1 MIDTAKYG
9 PWALIAGGSEGVG
22 AEFARLLA
30 EAGFNLV
37 LVARKADALA
47 QTADQCRRYGGGVR
61 TLSTD
66 LSAPD
71 ACAGIAAATDGLEVG
86 LLILVAGAN
95 THSHEFLDGELAEF
109 QRVID
114 LNVSTPLGL
123 VHHYGQEMRARRRGG
138 IVVLGSL
145 AGYLGSARHT
155 VYGGVKAFT
164 RLFAEGLWLELR
176 EHGVDV
182 LELVLGVTR
191 TPAMERVGLNFD
203 APGVVVADPADVARE
218 GLEWLGRGPVHVVS
232 GNEQMVAMRNDPDR
246 AKAVLGAHRAMQ
258 RLLKVERN
266 VDDGGGATGG
276 AGTTAAPGRG

>member
-1 MIDTAKYG
+1 VIDTAKYG

-30 EAGFNLV
+30 QAGLNLV
-37 LVARKADALA
+37 LVARTAAALE
-47 QTADQCRRYGGGVR
+47 QTAQVCRGYGRQVH
-61 TLSTD
+61 TVQAD

-95 THSHEFLDGELAEF
+95 THSREFLDGDLAAF

-114 LNVSTPLGL
+114 LNVSTPLAL
-123 VHHYGQEMRARRRGG
+123 VHHYGQAMRARRRGG
-138 IVVLGSL
+138 IVLLGSL

-164 RLFAEGLWLELR
+164 RIFAEGLWLELR

-182 LELVLGVTR
+182 LDLVLGVTR

-203 APGVVVADPADVARE
+203 APGVVVAEPADVARE
-218 GLEWLGRGPVHVVS
+218 GLAALGRGPVHIVG
-232 GNEQMVAMRNDPDR
+232 GNEQIVAVRSDPDR
-246 AKAVLGAHRAMQ
+246 AGAVLGAHRAMQ
-258 RLLKVERN
+258 KLLNAERN
-266 VDDGGGATGG
+266 ADDGGGAARGTGT
-276 AGTTAAPGRG
+276 AAAPGRG

>member
-1 MIDTAKYG
+1 VIDTAKYG

-30 EAGFNLV
+30 QAGLNLV
-37 LVARKADALA
+37 LVARTAAALT
-47 QTADQCRRYGGGVR
+47 QTADQCRGYGSEVR
-61 TLSTD
+61 VVQAD
-66 LSAPD
+66 LSALD
-71 ACAGIAAATDGLEVG
+71 ASTAIATATDGLEVG

-95 THSHEFLDGELAEF
+95 THSYEFLDGDLAAF

-114 LNVSTPLGL
+114 LNVSTPLAL
-123 VHHYGQEMRARRRGG
+123 VHHYGRAMRDRGRGG
-138 IVVLGSL
+138 IVLLGSL

-164 RLFAEGLWLELR
+164 RIFGEGLWLELR

-182 LELVLGVTR
+182 LDLVLGVTR

-203 APGVVVADPADVARE
+203 APGIVVAEPADVARE
-218 GLEWLGRGPVHVVS
+218 GLAALGHGPVHIVG

-258 RLLKVERN
+258 RLLNAERN
-266 VDDGGGATGG
+266 ADDGGGTARD
-276 AGTTAAPGRG
+276 AGTAAEPGRG

>member
-1 MIDTAKYG
+1 VIDTAKYG

-30 EAGFNLV
+30 RAGLNLV
-37 LVARKADALA
+37 LVARTAAGLE
-47 QTADQCRRYGGGVR
+47 QTAAQCRGNGVEVR
-61 TLSTD
+61 TVEAD
-66 LSAPD
+66 LSASD
-71 ACAGIAAATDGLEVG
+71 ACTRIATATDGLEVG

-95 THSHEFLDGELAEF
+95 THSHEFLDGDLAEF
-109 QRVID
+109 QRVIT

-123 VHHYGQEMRARRRGG
+123 VHHYGQAMRARRRGG
-138 IVVLGSL
+138 IVLLGSL

-164 RLFAEGLWLELR
+164 RIFGEGLWLELR

-182 LELVLGVTR
+182 LDLVLGVTR

-203 APGVVVADPADVARE
+203 TPGVVVAEPADVARE
-218 GLEWLGRGPVHVVS
+218 GLAGLGRGPVHIVS
-232 GNEQMVAMRNDPDR
+232 GNEQIVAARNDPDR

-258 RLLKVERN
+258 RLLNAERIS
-266 VDDGGGATGG
+266 DDGGGATR
-276 AGTTAAPGRG
+276 GTGTAAAPGRG